1 MAKTPSRRIPR
12 RSLISL
18 GCLGLT
24 SLGLPSALQSAIES
38 SNVTR
43 AKSVLLLYMDGGPS
57 HIDMFDLKPQ
67 APDQIRGPVSAIH
80 SCIPGISIGEYL
92 PMLSQQM
99 HHVAQIRSV
108 RHEDVPHD
116 QAVY

>member
-80 SCIPGISIGEYL
+80 SCIP
-92 PMLSQQM
+92 
-99 HHVAQIRSV
+99 
-108 RHEDVPHD
+108 
-116 QAVY
+116 